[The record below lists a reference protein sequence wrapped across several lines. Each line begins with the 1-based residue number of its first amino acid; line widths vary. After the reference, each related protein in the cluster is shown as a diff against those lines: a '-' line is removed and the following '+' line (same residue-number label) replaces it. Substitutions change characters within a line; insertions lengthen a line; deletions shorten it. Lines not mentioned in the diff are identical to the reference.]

1 MSQLQL
7 QSENHMLSHVD

>member
-1 MSQLQL
+1 MSHLQL